1 MKTYPAVLHLMC
13 GKAGAGKSTLAQRLA
28 QQPQTLLLVEDA
40 WLATLYEQEMA
51 SLQDYARCSE
61 RLRRA
66 LGGHLVQLLR
76 GGWSVALDFPMNTPD
91 RRRWS
96 QSVGGGGRRRALPA
110 FSRRQPCAVPE
121 PDNAEKRARRV
132 PVYTERSG
140 V

>member
-91 RRRWS
+91 RRRWAKRW
-96 QSVGGGGRRRALPA
+96 RRRPA
-110 FSRRQPCAVPE
+110 RTACIFSTSAMCSA
-121 PDNAEKRARRV
+121 
-132 PVYTERSG
+132 
-140 V
+140 

>member
-51 SLQDYARCSE
+51 SLQDYARCSD

-76 GGWSVALDFPMNTPD
+76 GGWSVALDFD
-91 RRRWS
+91 EYAGQAALG
-96 QSVGGGGRRRALPA
+96 QSIGGGGRCCTLPA
-110 FSRRQPCAVPE
+110 LSRRQPCAVPE
-121 PDNAEKRARRV
+121 PDNAEKRARRAS
-132 PVYTERSG
+132 VYTERNG

>member
-28 QQPQTLLLVEDA
+28 QQPQTLLLSEDA

-51 SLQDYARCSE
+51 SLQDYARCSD

-91 RRRWS
+91 RRRWAK
-96 QSVGGGGRRRALPA
+96 ALAEEAGVPA
-110 FSRRQPCAVPE
+110 LSRRQPCAVPE
-121 PDNAEKRARRV
+121 PDNAEKCARRA
-132 PVYTERSG
+132 PVYTERGG

>member
-76 GGWSVALDFPMNTPD
+76 GGWSVALPMNTPD
-91 RRRWS
+91 RRRWAKRW
-96 QSVGGGGRRRALPA
+96 RRRPAARTA